1 MPAVVGARL
10 GVQCAAGRAAVGVPL
25 RLCFAWSDRPN
36 VNDEGRGPRGSDR
49 RAADGSAGLRG
60 KLRAVGV
67 AVGLLL
73 TGLLVSVV
81 LGVAFTAPLLVF
93 GGDLPGAVA
102 FLALVTVGQVAF
114 LVVGAAYVRRADGVT
129 VRWPTRRDLAY
140 AGGALVAAL
149 ALVFGISTVAAAAG
163 VAPGGSVF
171 DEPIAE
177 EPAVALG
184 LAVLSILLVAPA
196 EELLFRGAIQGRLRR
211 AFGPTGAIAGA
222 SLLFGS
228 IHLAN
233 FTGSVVG
240 AAVGAG
246 VVTVGGAVFGIVYE
260 RTGNLLVPVVA
271 HAAYNTTLLVMAYLA
286 A

>member
-1 MPAVVGARL
+1 M
-10 GVQCAAGRAAVGVPL
+10 
-25 RLCFAWSDRPN
+25 S
-36 VNDEGRGPRGSDR
+36 DEGHGPGASGR
-49 RAADGSAGLRG
+49 RAADGDRSVGISDR
-60 KLRAVGV
+60 LRAIGV

-73 TGLLVSVV
+73 AGLLVSVV
-81 LGVAFTAPLLVF
+81 LGVAFTAPLVLF
-93 GGDLPGAVA
+93 GGDVPGAVA
-102 FLALVTVGQVAF
+102 FLALVAVGQVAF
-114 LVVGAAYVRRADGVT
+114 LAVGGAYVRRAGGVA

-140 AGGALVAAL
+140 AGGGLVAAL

-184 LAVLSILLVAPA
+184 LAVLSMLLVAPA

-211 AFGPTGAIAGA
+211 AFGPAGAIAGA

-246 VVTVGGAVFGIVYE
+246 VVTVGGAVFGTVYE

-271 HAAYNTTLLVMAYLA
+271 HAAYNTTVLVVAFLGA
-286 A
+286 